1 MGNGSSKPGEQGPRY
16 FEIVRSTEA
25 PAAPVVVEPATQ
37 QLQPVATTGTADAA
51 AQPSTGSC
59 PMNKWGLGSR
69 KQAQTDAAATGSS
82 SSGCPMS
89 ESAQT
94 GAPSSAKYMNPTQ
107 YNVYGQKI
115 DPSNNMPVTP
125 AQQPAAAQSTELSTE
140 RVVSTIPKGGN
151 EGTWVYPS
159 PQMFWNAL
167 SRKGKVLLLLLSI
180 SCSVS
185 CHITSKMMCR
195 LLQFVAQCTSKA
207 VLQRE

>member
-1 MGNGSSKPGEQGPRY
+1 MGNGSSKPGEQGARY

-25 PAAPVVVEPATQ
+25 PAPAVAEPTTQ
-37 QLQPVATTGTADAA
+37 QQLNPAATTVTADAA
-51 AQPSTGSC
+51 AQPSAGSC

-82 SSGCPMS
+82 GCPMS
-89 ESAQT
+89 KSAQT
-94 GAPSSAKYMNPTQ
+94 GASNSVKYMNPTQ

-167 SRKGKVLLLLLSI
+167 SRKGKV
-180 SCSVS
+180 
-185 CHITSKMMCR
+185 R
-195 LLQFVAQCTSKA
+195 LHQL
-207 VLQRE
+207 

>member
-1 MGNGSSKPGEQGPRY
+1 
-16 FEIVRSTEA
+16 
-25 PAAPVVVEPATQ
+25 
-37 QLQPVATTGTADAA
+37 
-51 AQPSTGSC
+51 
-59 PMNKWGLGSR
+59 
-69 KQAQTDAAATGSS
+69 
-82 SSGCPMS
+82 MS

-167 SRKGKVLLLLLSI
+167 SRKGKVLLAI
-180 SCSVS
+180 
-185 CHITSKMMCR
+185 MCYV
-195 LLQFVAQCTSKA
+195 LAVALDVKQH
-207 VLQRE
+207 